1 MKIIIFN
8 PYTNEW
14 NEFINSLKCKGE
26 KRDKA
31 INTHI
36 AEIGQEISIA
46 EFVKNSYLY
55 TSWSSKLRYK
65 FIGKAS
71 NTLEKIVAFIYD
83 SPSYIH
89 MKRSFPEDFI
99 ESRTDWNDMVNYA
112 DEMASFI
119 KEIMEDMVNT
129 KTL

>member
-1 MKIIIFN
+1 MKIIIYN
-8 PYTNEW
+8 PNTNEW
-14 NEFINSLKCKGE
+14 DKFIRSLNYKGE
-26 KRDKA
+26 ERDKV
-31 INTHI
+31 IQDYI
-36 AEIGQEISIA
+36 IKIGQEISA
-46 EFVKNSYLY
+46 SEFVKNSYLY

-65 FIGKAS
+65 FIGEPS

-99 ESRTDWNDMVNYA
+99 ESRTDWDDMINYA

-119 KEIMEDMVNT
+119 KEIMEDLA
-129 KTL
+129 K